1 MWYMCYIYH
10 CITQCWNNNVLIR
23 NINLPFSYFPFISAT
38 KFEIFLCTRFRIT
51 VILTNLQKFTMI
63 LKCIDKNALWK
74 KNLKTYKV
82 HVFDYFKNC
91 PQIFGQPII
100 KLNYL
105 SQKNEKKNTQRIT
118 VFSFWRVYSL
128 ISSTSIPVIRMPWSC
143 FVWHP

>member
-1 MWYMCYIYH
+1 MH
-10 CITQCWNNNVLIR
+10 
-23 NINLPFSYFPFISAT
+23 
-38 KFEIFLCTRFRIT
+38 FE
-51 VILTNLQKFTMI
+51 
-63 LKCIDKNALWK
+63 K

-100 KLNYL
+100 NLNYL

-143 FVWHP
+143 FV